1 MEFTTYVR
9 KPFEV
14 EAVEVTADNIA
25 SVAKMIGTLK
35 ITKEGVPYIQ
45 VDPTKVGQVERVWP
59 GYWMTKMSKNIR
71 CYSPNLF
78 LAQFQPKENGEEPVS
93 EDTEATPEKPMI
105 VSSSS
110 LDD

>member
-14 EAVEVTADNIA
+14 EAVEITPDNIA
-25 SVAKMIGTLK
+25 EAAKIIGRLS
-35 ITKEGVPYIQ
+35 ITKEGVPFI
-45 VDPTKVGQVERVWP
+45 VVTEGKMTGKVERVWP
-59 GYWMTKMSKNIR
+59 GYWMTKMGKNIR
-71 CYSPNLF
+71 CYSPQLF
-78 LAQFQPKENGEEPVS
+78 LSQFESKGNGETHSIS
-93 EDTEATPEKPMI
+93 EDVPDKPMI

>member
-1 MEFTTYVR
+1 VEFTAYVR

-14 EAVEVTADNIA
+14 EAVEITTDNIA
-25 SVAKMIGTLK
+25 SVAKLIGTLR
-35 ITKEGVPYIQ
+35 ITKEGVPFIA
-45 VDPTKVGQVERVWP
+45 VDRSKVGQIDRVWP
-59 GYWMTKMSKNIR
+59 GYWMTKMGKNIR

-78 LAQFQPKENGEEPVS
+78 LSQFQPKENGETTTDAE
-93 EDTEATPEKPMI
+93 TAPEKPLI